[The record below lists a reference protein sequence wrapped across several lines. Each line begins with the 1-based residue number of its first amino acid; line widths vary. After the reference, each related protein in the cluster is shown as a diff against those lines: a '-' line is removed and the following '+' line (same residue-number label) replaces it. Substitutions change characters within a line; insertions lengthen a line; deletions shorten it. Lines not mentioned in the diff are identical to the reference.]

1 MSFVYDNRQKNE
13 PGERRNDVSLKIHH
27 SCIFSPSF
35 SFRFVRIL
43 WPRSRSSNK
52 TFCFR
57 LTFYIM
63 RILGRGKRCRSTP
76 LKKYTHTHTYVN
88 HRPFFPHSN
97 SIKATSPFMNERS
110 NFGNVHAY
118 VGQRVDFA
126 IYAKPTCTNII
137 FNVWT

>member
-76 LKKYTHTHTYVN
+76 LKKYTHTHIRKSSALFSSQQQ
-88 HRPFFPHSN
+88 HKSN
-97 SIKATSPFMNERS
+97 IPVHERTVKLRKRTRICGS
-110 NFGNVHAY
+110 EGRFRDLCEADVYEH
-118 VGQRVDFA
+118 
-126 IYAKPTCTNII
+126 NI
-137 FNVWT
+137 